1 MQRPTIDKHFLARQ
15 VSLQLNNEEKSSNRI
30 IIKKK
35 RENKERKEMNET
47 TEE

>member
-15 VSLQLNNEEKSSNRI
+15 VSLQLNEEKSSNRI